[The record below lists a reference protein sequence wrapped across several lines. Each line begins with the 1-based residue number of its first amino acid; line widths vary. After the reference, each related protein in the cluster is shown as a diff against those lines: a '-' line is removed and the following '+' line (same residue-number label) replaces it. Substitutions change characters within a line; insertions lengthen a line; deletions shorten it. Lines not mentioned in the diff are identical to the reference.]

1 MYHRDN
7 KSTEA
12 LKQLLLQ
19 LPRKNNNN
27 INNTIDKD
35 KDYNNS
41 SLSSSLFYLSIS
53 NSCKDIIHIGANA
66 EEYYHVELVCN
77 EDNGIEYGIQ
87 AYGEE
92 AKELYKEINMFT
104 TTPSRYFYKEAEEL
118 AEKDNKLRQEEEEQ
132 EKFMLVKKAINC
144 ITDCSF
150 NNGCLLIFKKLKNV
164 CISKRK
170 IMFDWQEYKTREK
183 YGVAVVT

>member
-1 MYHRDN
+1 MYHNDSN
-7 KSTEA
+7 STEG

-27 INNTIDKD
+27 INNTTDKD

-41 SLSSSLFYLSIS
+41 SSPSSSLFYLSIS
-53 NSCKDIIHIGANA
+53 NPYKDIIHISANG

-77 EDNGIEYGIQ
+77 EDSSIEYGIQ

-92 AKELYKEINMFT
+92 AKELYKEINRFT
-104 TTPSRYFYKEAEEL
+104 TTPSRYFYKGAEEL
-118 AEKDNKLRQEEEEQ
+118 VEKDDKRQQEEEDQ
-132 EKFMLVKKAINC
+132 EKFMLVKKAINY
-144 ITDCSF
+144 ITDCNF
-150 NNGCLLIFKKLKNV
+150 DNGCLLIFKKLKNV

-170 IMFDWQEYKTREK
+170 VMFD
-183 YGVAVVT
+183 

>member
-1 MYHRDN
+1 MYHSDS

-19 LPRKNNNN
+19 LPRKNNN

-41 SLSSSLFYLSIS
+41 TLSSSLFYLSIT
-53 NSCKDIIHIGANA
+53 NPCKDIIHIGANA
-66 EEYYHVELVCN
+66 EEYYHVELVCH

-118 AEKDNKLRQEEEEQ
+118 AENDNKLQEEEEQ

-144 ITDCSF
+144 ITDYCFDDGSV
-150 NNGCLLIFKKLKNV
+150 LIFKKLKNV

-170 IMFDWQEYKTREK
+170 VMFD
-183 YGVAVVT
+183 